1 MRADLVIAVVVA
13 ALGSPLL
20 MSAARAAAV
29 AWRSRRSAETEV
41 QKWRRIAFSW
51 ETRAR
56 SLAVT
61 AVRHGVPV
69 DALPPWVGDG
79 VSDPDN
85 TADGRSSGA

>member
-20 MSAARAAAV
+20 LSAARAAAG
-29 AWRSRRSAETEV
+29 AWRSRRSAETEA
-41 QKWRRIAFSW
+41 QRWRRIAYTW
-51 ETRAR
+51 EVRAR

-69 DALPPWVGDG
+69 DSLPPWVGDG
-79 VSDPDN
+79 VSDPDD
-85 TADGRSSGA
+85 AAAGRPTGS

>member
-20 MSAARAAAV
+20 MSAARAAAS

-69 DALPPWVGDG
+69 DVLPHWVGDG
-79 VSDPDN
+79 MPDPDDP
-85 TADGRSSGA
+85 ADGRPSGS